1 MTQYILRLKLTVCL
15 LVSSVCIHALP
26 SIESLR
32 DELRYKTTSSDSLE
46 LLFDIYD
53 LTSYDKR
60 EPILEELF
68 ATATRANS
76 EQACLDALSL
86 MAGAYEDN
94 DSLQAIL
101 LKRIASMPATDEQKS
116 TMLYIKV
123 RDASRKIR
131 SMSEKERQEKAE
143 EKKHMTFLEAAH
155 IAREAGVE
163 EMWLTH
169 YSPSLLHPED
179 YMKPVRKIFPQA
191 FPGKDRKS
199 CTLEFPED

>member
-131 SMSEKERQEKAE
+131 SMSEKERQEKMVNY
-143 EKKHMTFLEAAH
+143 MTQYSEIRNMDIYDRIEYLFWRSFSGRSCHFLRH
-155 IAREAGVE
+155 
-163 EMWLTH
+163 
-169 YSPSLLHPED
+169 
-179 YMKPVRKIFPQA
+179 
-191 FPGKDRKS
+191 
-199 CTLEFPED
+199 